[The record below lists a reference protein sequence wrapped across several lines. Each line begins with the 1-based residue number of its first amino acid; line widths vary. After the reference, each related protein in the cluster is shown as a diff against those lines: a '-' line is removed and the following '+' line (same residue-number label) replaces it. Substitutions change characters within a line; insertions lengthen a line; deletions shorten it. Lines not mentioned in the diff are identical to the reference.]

1 MAFVNKFVYL
11 TSNMQE
17 RADIETDLLL
27 WEAMRQSDQRS
38 FAALYDRYFK
48 LLYNYGRKIGGGS
61 EAVLE
66 DAIHDLFVDL
76 WRFREKLS
84 ATTSVRFYLY
94 RSLRRR
100 ILRNESHNAF
110 LSLDDFVVEDHVM
123 APTPSSEQ
131 KIIDDESNNQ
141 RVLRLRKLLQNLSPR
156 QYEAMVLRFYDEMDF
171 EEIAA
176 VLNVN
181 EQSARNLVQRGLS
194 QLRQYVKYV
203 FSFLFIWVTL

>member
-1 MAFVNKFVYL
+1 
-11 TSNMQE
+11 MQKQ
-17 RADIETDLLL
+17 ADIQTELQL
-27 WEAMRQSDQRS
+27 WEALRQSDQQA

-48 LLYNYGRKIGGGS
+48 LLYNYGRKIGGVN
-61 EAVLE
+61 AVLE

-84 ATTSVRFYLY
+84 PTTSVRFYLY
-94 RSLRRR
+94 RSLRRKL
-100 ILRNESHNAF
+100 LRNESRKAF
-110 LSLDDFVVEDHVM
+110 FTLDDFVIEDVWLT
-123 APTPSSEQ
+123 PTPSSEQ
-131 KIIDDESNNQ
+131 KLIDEESGHQ
-141 RVLRLRKLLQNLSPR
+141 RIHRLRKLLNDLSPR

-181 EQSARNLVQRGLS
+181 EQSARNLVQRGLT

-203 FSFLFIWVTL
+203 LSFLVIAFC